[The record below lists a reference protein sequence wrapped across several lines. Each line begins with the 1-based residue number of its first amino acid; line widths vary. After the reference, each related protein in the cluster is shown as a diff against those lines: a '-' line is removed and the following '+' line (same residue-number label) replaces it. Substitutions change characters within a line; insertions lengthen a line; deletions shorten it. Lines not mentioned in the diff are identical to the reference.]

1 MCYNNVSKNVRLIPK
16 QMVPIQNYKKFFTEL
31 VRKHMII
38 FGPNIA
44 TETAAS
50 VEGLRV
56 DSSGE
61 VTEISGTPHLIL
73 QNLINQYQQLSA
85 PVTFLN
91 AALLFEKYPDIQKE
105 YNQPLPRVKLIC
117 ALNDDHA

>member
-1 MCYNNVSKNVRLIPK
+1 
-16 QMVPIQNYKKFFTEL
+16 MVPIQNYKKFFSEL
-31 VRKHMII
+31 IRKHMII

-44 TETAAS
+44 TSTASA
-50 VEGLRV
+50 VAGLEV

-85 PVTFLN
+85 QITFLN
-91 AALLFEKYPDIQKE
+91 VSLLFEKYPDIKQE
-105 YNQPLPRVKLIC
+105 YNQPLPRVKLVC
-117 ALNDDHA
+117 SLNNDRA